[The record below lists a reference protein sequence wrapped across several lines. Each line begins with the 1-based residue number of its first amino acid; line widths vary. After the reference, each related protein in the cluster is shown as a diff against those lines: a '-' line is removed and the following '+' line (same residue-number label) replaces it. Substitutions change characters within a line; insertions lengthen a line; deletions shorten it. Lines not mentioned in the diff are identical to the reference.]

1 MYFFPFLKPEH
12 RFSFMKFF
20 SFMKLMCLP
29 GFCLCLLVLTSC
41 SISKK
46 TAAPISKT
54 EKRSLPPLPVSQ
66 IHIPVKLYMKPLLLR
81 MDSMMAKEFT
91 SEKWPDYLQ
100 ASCDFRYKY
109 RFIRSPVS
117 LTCIN
122 NKVNIHFL
130 GNYQIAGGKAVCAFG
145 KQVSPWVSG
154 SCGFGSESL
163 RKVDV
168 NITSMLQIF
177 PRYEILTKT
186 SLEKLLPQDKCTVS
200 ILQTDMTAEIMDSIR
215 TSIEAYCGNFDQFVQ
230 TMNNNELLQ
239 KWRNSGNSVVPVS
252 RYGFLNLNPTM
263 LRLGKF
269 NYIRDSLMFSVGFNG
284 TPQFSS
290 DSASITTSSYL
301 PAFSNT
307 ESAPGISVYLN
318 SVYSYQSLSGLLN
331 DSLRNKPFEVEGHTF
346 VIKDVSLGGT
356 DEGKLTVDVR
366 FDGYKKGTLH
376 LMGTPVL
383 DSARQVLS
391 MPDISFSVDSKDML
405 VNIAK
410 GLFRKRIIKQLKDQ
424 SVLDLAALIQKN
436 KLAIE
441 KRMNQPLNQWLNTV
455 GKFSELKI
463 VGLLSKK
470 ETIQLQVYVK
480 GDMVIVGG
488 F

>member
-1 MYFFPFLKPEH
+1 
-12 RFSFMKFF
+12 
-20 SFMKLMCLP
+20 
-29 GFCLCLLVLTSC
+29 
-41 SISKK
+41 
-46 TAAPISKT
+46 
-54 EKRSLPPLPVSQ
+54 
-66 IHIPVKLYMKPLLLR
+66 
-81 MDSMMAKEFT
+81 
-91 SEKWPDYLQ
+91 
-100 ASCDFRYKY
+100 
-109 RFIRSPVS
+109 
-117 LTCIN
+117 
-122 NKVNIHFL
+122 
-130 GNYQIAGGKAVCAFG
+130 
-145 KQVSPWVSG
+145 
-154 SCGFGSESL
+154 
-163 RKVDV
+163 
-168 NITSMLQIF
+168 
-177 PRYEILTKT
+177 
-186 SLEKLLPQDKCTVS
+186 
-200 ILQTDMTAEIMDSIR
+200 
-215 TSIEAYCGNFDQFVQ
+215 
-230 TMNNNELLQ
+230 
-239 KWRNSGNSVVPVS
+239 
-252 RYGFLNLNPTM
+252 M

-290 DSASITTSSYL
+290 DSASITTPSYL
-301 PAFSNT
+301 PAFSNS

-318 SVYSYQSLSGLLN
+318 SVYSYQTLSGLLN

-356 DEGKLTVDVR
+356 DEGKLRVDVR

-455 GKFSELKI
+455 GKFNELRI

-470 ETIQLQVYVK
+470 ETIQLQIYLK